1 MKTRSILTFLLMLFS
16 VYAYADTYAISN
28 ILIDGLQNVKPK
40 SVLSVVSLKKG
51 EFYSAD
57 KAREDVRSIVGTGY
71 FDNVEVCFDNLNGN
85 LTFTVEEKPY
95 IEHIIFKGNSEFSE
109 RKLKSES
116 TLKEKDYYDSSK
128 FKETKEK
135 ISVLYGEAGYVD
147 CQIEIYPT
155 VNADTNKMTMNFLIT
170 ENNKITVEGV
180 KIRGAVF
187 FKEEEILKLMKI
199 NLKKVFKEDIYNV
212 DLESIE
218 KLYKNNGFMD
228 YQFVSSTV
236 EYNNARTEMFL
247 TLDISEGNRYKIGSV
262 TCNGNFAIDDKEIAK
277 IIKFK
282 KGQIFNQDKVDET
295 VMSIYKSYLNKG
307 YMKTKITPSFKKKDD
322 SGFVHINLS
331 IEENSVVRIGNI
343 YIEGLVSVKDKI
355 IRRELLIKPG
365 EVFEPEKI
373 SKSREKIQSL
383 GFINNIEFKMLNTG
397 DPDIVDLAVSV
408 VEGENGLL
416 SLSAGYSVDGELTVS
431 AQAQHLNIFGL
442 GQRLGLFL
450 DFSKRSQNY
459 EISWTEPWVFD
470 KNLSL
475 SLDTFKICKGRDFK
489 EIADAYN
496 EKKTGFTAKVGHRIN
511 DYISLLVGYNYERII
526 LDNINS
532 SVRDNIERDSSKN
545 KSSILAQF
553 IYDSR
558 DYVFDPSKGSRHFA
572 NVQLASS
579 YLGGDIDFVKGS
591 TRSTWFFNT
600 FWKFVL
606 CVNLQGGIIVPYG
619 HCQTVPIYDGF
630 YLGGSDTIRGYKYRT
645 EIGPDMGGK
654 IMGLMNFEYKF
665 PIISF
670 DEKTVVQGSI
680 FFDIG
685 GVWGDYKNVKLTSEN
700 GKNNLGSGIGFGIKL
715 VNPFVPVRVDF
726 GYGLNHNQ
734 RPGEK
739 TYQIYFSVGESVF

>member
-1 MKTRSILTFLLMLFS
+1 
-16 VYAYADTYAISN
+16 
-28 ILIDGLQNVKPK
+28 
-40 SVLSVVSLKKG
+40 
-51 EFYSAD
+51 
-57 KAREDVRSIVGTGY
+57 
-71 FDNVEVCFDNLNGN
+71 
-85 LTFTVEEKPY
+85 
-95 IEHIIFKGNSEFSE
+95 
-109 RKLKSES
+109 
-116 TLKEKDYYDSSK
+116 
-128 FKETKEK
+128 
-135 ISVLYGEAGYVD
+135 
-147 CQIEIYPT
+147 
-155 VNADTNKMTMNFLIT
+155 
-170 ENNKITVEGV
+170 
-180 KIRGAVF
+180 
-187 FKEEEILKLMKI
+187 
-199 NLKKVFKEDIYNV
+199 
-212 DLESIE
+212 
-218 KLYKNNGFMD
+218 
-228 YQFVSSTV
+228 
-236 EYNNARTEMFL
+236 
-247 TLDISEGNRYKIGSV
+247 
-262 TCNGNFAIDDKEIAK
+262 
-277 IIKFK
+277 
-282 KGQIFNQDKVDET
+282 
-295 VMSIYKSYLNKG
+295 
-307 YMKTKITPSFKKKDD
+307 
-322 SGFVHINLS
+322 
-331 IEENSVVRIGNI
+331 
-343 YIEGLVSVKDKI
+343 
-355 IRRELLIKPG
+355 
-365 EVFEPEKI
+365 VFEPEKI

-431 AQAQHLNIFGL
+431 TQAQHLNVFGL

-450 DFSKRSQNY
+450 DFSRRSQNY

-475 SLDTFKICKGRDFK
+475 SLDAFKICKGRDFK
-489 EIADAYN
+489 ETTDAYY

-511 DYISLLVGYNYERII
+511 DYISLLIGYNYERII

-532 SVRDNIERDSSKN
+532 SVKDDIERDSSKN

-558 DYVFDPSKGSRHFA
+558 DYVFDPSRGSRHFA

-606 CVNLQGGIIVPYG
+606 CVNLQGGIIIPYG

-645 EIGPDMGGK
+645 EIGPDRDGK

-685 GVWGDYKNVKLTSEN
+685 GVWCNYKDIKLILEN
-700 GKNNLGSGIGFGIKL
+700 GKNNLSSGIGFGIKL

-734 RPGEK
+734 EPGEK
-739 TYQIYFSVGESVF
+739 AYQVYLSVGESVF